1 MHAPPTNFLTI
12 AASDRHADTRTA
24 ALSVAA
30 TLRETLPGP
39 PQAVLVIAS
48 FHHAAVVPE
57 AVRTIRE
64 SLDVPATVG
73 FTARSLME
81 GSEEFDRGPALA
93 AMAITGPEMRARAFR
108 FDHRDGPPEAWSRE
122 LVRSR
127 LRPMSPPRGVMVFGD
142 PFSTGSNALPSRL
155 ADAVLPDVP
164 VCGGLLSGASQAGAN
179 VLVADDHVSNS
190 GAVGLVFEGDVEV
203 ESVISHGARGVGPTF
218 VVTKAD
224 ATGISELS
232 GRPAAT
238 VLDDLLAELSA
249 QDRTTLGRTPLI
261 GLAIDA
267 AKSPQGRGD
276 FLIRPIAAV
285 DRSSG
290 TLLTTGRVRR
300 GSTIQFQVRD
310 AAIAADDL
318 DMSLDLAILDD
329 RPPAGILLAGS
340 AGRGASLFGASGHDS
355 GRIHERLGE
364 PPLIG
369 FEAAAEI
376 ASFGGQPRIAG
387 LGLSAMILRGRD
399 MRRNPSDA
407 DR

>member
-1 MHAPPTNFLTI
+1 MHAPATNFLTI

-24 ALSVAA
+24 ALAVAA
-30 TLRETLPGP
+30 TLRETLPAP

-64 SLDVPATVG
+64 SLDAPATVG

-93 AMAITGPEMRARAFR
+93 AMAVAGPGMRARAFR

-142 PFSTGSNALPSRL
+142 PFSTGSNALPARL

-164 VCGGLLSGASQAGAN
+164 ICGGLLSGASQAGAN
-179 VLVADDHVSNS
+179 VLVADDEVSNS

-203 ESVISHGARGVGPTF
+203 ESVISHGARGVGPSL

-224 ATGISELS
+224 ATGILELG

-238 VLDDLLAELSA
+238 VLDDLLADLSA

-261 GLAIDA
+261 GIAIDA
-267 AKSPQGRGD
+267 TKSQQGRGD
-276 FLIRPIAAV
+276 FLVRPIAAV
-285 DRSSG
+285 DRRSG
-290 TLLTTGRVRR
+290 TLLTTGRVSR
-300 GSTIQFQVRD
+300 GSTIQFHVRD
-310 AAIAADDL
+310 AAIAAHDL

-355 GRIHERLGE
+355 GRIHERLGG
-364 PPLIG
+364 PPLVG

-376 ASFGGQPRIAG
+376 ASIGGRPRIAG
-387 LGLSAMILRGRD
+387 LGLSAMLLRGREP
-399 MRRNPSDA
+399 RGNPSLG